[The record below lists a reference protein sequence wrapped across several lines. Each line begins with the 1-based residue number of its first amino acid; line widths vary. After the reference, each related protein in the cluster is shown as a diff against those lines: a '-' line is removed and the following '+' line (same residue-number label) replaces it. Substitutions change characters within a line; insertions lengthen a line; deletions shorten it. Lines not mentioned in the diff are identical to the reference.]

1 MAQINTWPGW
11 EPVRKLGDGTYGSV
25 YEIRREEYGVT
36 YRAAL
41 KVISVPVN
49 ESDVDQKRSMG
60 MDDASVTSYFNSC
73 VEKMA
78 QEVALM
84 ASMKGN
90 SNIVSY
96 EDHRVVK
103 RQDAFGWDILIRMEL
118 LTPLKTYVDNHP
130 MDEAEVIRL
139 GLHMCRALELCHRKS
154 ILHRDI
160 KPENMFVNDNGDFK
174 LGDFG
179 ISRTIEQSQGN
190 YTNKAGTFYYMAPE
204 VFNGREY
211 GPTADLYSLG
221 VVLYQYLNE
230 KRLPFMPQGTVTM
243 NDMDGALTSRLQ
255 GDPVPAPVHGS
266 DALKQ
271 VVLKCI
277 AYRPEDRYQSAGE
290 LSAALLECR
299 SQVNQAPIPET
310 QPERVPSEPES
321 IRDEPDSQADFYAAT
336 ALLFESEQPPQKE
349 VPEESPREVPPRT
362 APRPQRS
369 EPVVIQAGE
378 LDLSPCEAKW
388 GGPKRVELSDGTV
401 VSFAI
406 PAGVEDQ
413 AVVSCEAEHCRYEW
427 RVRVH
432 PQAEDT
438 APAPETVPKAEPV
451 SKPEPAT
458 APNESA
464 EPAAQDIDYSPVEI
478 AKKNRDG
485 SSIVSP
491 IFLNVTLNEI
501 QKGSVR
507 YKGQEIPLPDDAFHG
522 VIFRFEQRYYRLDV
536 VSTAGRIIEKIAS
549 LLFLIVFL
557 GLLVLGVV
565 SGGIMFIPLIVLGG
579 MLCMYIPMRIL
590 MFILV
595 IIAESCNKNPREKSA
610 QCYGISTVAGPETGY
625 LSKTL

>member
-11 EPVRKLGDGTYGSV
+11 KTVRKLGDGTYGSV

-49 ESDVDQKRSMG
+49 ESDVDQKRSLG
-60 MDDASVTSYFNSC
+60 MDDASVISYFNSC

-103 RQDAFGWDILIRMEL
+103 RKDAFGWDILIRMEL
-118 LTPLKTYVDNHP
+118 LTPLKTYVANHP

-139 GLHMCRALELCHRKS
+139 GLHLCRALELCHRKS

-179 ISRTIEQSQGN
+179 ISRTIEQTQGN

-211 GPTADLYSLG
+211 GPAADLYSLG

-230 KRLPFMPQGTVTM
+230 KRLPFMPQGTITM
-243 NDMDGALTSRLQ
+243 NDMDGALASRMQ

-290 LSAALLECR
+290 LSAALMECQ

-310 QPERVPSEPES
+310 QPEPEQFPSEPES
-321 IRDEPDSQADFYAAT
+321 IRDESDAQADFYAAT
-336 ALLFESEQPPQKE
+336 ALLFEPEQPPQKE
-349 VPEESPREVPPRT
+349 VPAESQREVPPRT
-362 APRPQRS
+362 ATRPQRP

-401 VSFAI
+401 VRFAI

-413 AVVSCEAEHCRYEW
+413 AVVSCEVERCRYEW

-432 PQAEDT
+432 PQTEDT
-438 APAPETVPKAEPV
+438 APALETVPKAEPV
-451 SKPEPAT
+451 SKPESAT

-464 EPAAQDIDYSPVEI
+464 EPAAQDIAYSPVEI

-485 SSIVSP
+485 SSIGSP

-522 VIFRFEQRYYRLDV
+522 VIFRFKHRYYRLNV
-536 VSTAGRIIEKIAS
+536 ESPSGRIIEKIAY
-549 LLFLIVFL
+549 LLVPIALL
-557 GLLVLGVV
+557 GLPTLPFAPPV
-565 SGGIMFIPLIVLGG
+565 GGAMIAMFIPMGILGN
-579 MLCMYIPMRIL
+579 
-590 MFILV
+590 
-595 IIAESCNKNPREKSA
+595 IAERLHKNAQKKSA
-610 QCYGISTVAGPETGY
+610 QRYGISTVAGPETGY

>member
-1 MAQINTWPGW
+1 MANINTWPGW
-11 EPVRKLGDGTYGSV
+11 EPVRKLGEGGFGSV
-25 YEIRREEYGVT
+25 YEIQRQDYGVT

-41 KVISVPVN
+41 KVISVPVS

-60 MDDASVTSYFNSC
+60 MDDASVVSYFNSC

-78 QEVALM
+78 KEVALM

-96 EDHRVVK
+96 EDHMVVK

-118 LTPLKTYVDNHP
+118 LTPLQKHVADHP

-139 GLHMCRALELCHRKS
+139 GLDLCRALELCQRKH

-160 KPENMFVNDNGDFK
+160 KPENIFVSDNGDYK
-174 LGDFG
+174 LGDFS
-179 ISRTIEQSQGN
+179 ISRTIEQTQGN

-204 VFNGREY
+204 VFNGQEY
-211 GPTADLYSLG
+211 GRSADLYSLG
-221 VVLYQYLNE
+221 IVLYQYLNE
-230 KRLPFMPQGTVTM
+230 RRLPFMPQGTITM
-243 NDMDGALTSRLQ
+243 ADIQTAQVQRMG
-255 GDPVPAPVHGS
+255 GEEIPAPVHGS
-266 DALKQ
+266 DALKR

-277 AYRPEDRYQSAGE
+277 AHRPEDRYQSAGE

-310 QPERVPSEPES
+310 QPEPEQVPSEPES
-321 IRDEPDSQADFYAAT
+321 IRDESDAQADVYAAT

-349 VPEESPREVPPRT
+349 VPAEPKREAPPRT

-401 VSFAI
+401 VRLAI

-413 AVVSCEAEHCRYEW
+413 AVVSCEAERCRYEW

-451 SKPEPAT
+451 T

-464 EPAAQDIDYSPVEI
+464 EPAAQDIAYSPIEI
-478 AKKNRDG
+478 SKKNRDG
-485 SSIVSP
+485 SSIGSP
-491 IFLNVTLNEI
+491 ISLKVTLNEI

-522 VIFRFEQRYYRLDV
+522 VIFRFKHRYYRLNV
-536 VSTAGRIIEKIAS
+536 KSPSGRIIEKIAY
-549 LLFLIVFL
+549 LLVPIALL
-557 GLLVLGVV
+557 GLPTLPFAPPV
-565 SGGIMFIPLIVLGG
+565 GGAMIAMFIPMGILGN
-579 MLCMYIPMRIL
+579 
-590 MFILV
+590 
-595 IIAESCNKNPREKSA
+595 IAERLHKNAQKKSA
-610 QCYGISTVAGPETGY
+610 QRYGISTVAGLETGY